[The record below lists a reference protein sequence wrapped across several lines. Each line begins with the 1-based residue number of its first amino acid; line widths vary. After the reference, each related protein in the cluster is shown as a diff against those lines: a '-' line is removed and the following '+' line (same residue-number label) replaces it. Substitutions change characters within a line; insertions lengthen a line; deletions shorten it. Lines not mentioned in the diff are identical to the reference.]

1 MFINKYKYFLLKI
14 ILINIIT
21 ITDQYKF
28 RVCGAYCGPG
38 WCNNM
43 WLEENKCN
51 TSVNPEYNKLF
62 GFSCADSCC
71 KIHDHCC
78 GNNKT
83 TYNDCNN
90 EIISCLAKCDPFSI
104 TCTNNNIP
112 IFAGEIRLAMDIVEN
127 WCCGEPC

>member
-1 MFINKYKYFLLKI
+1 MIINKYTYLLLNLI
-14 ILINIIT
+14 IVNFYQ
-21 ITDQYKF
+21 ITDTYKF

-43 WLEENKCN
+43 WLNENECD
-51 TSVNPEYNKLF
+51 TSVNPEYSKLF

-71 KIHDHCC
+71 KNHDYCC

-83 TYNDCNN
+83 LHHNCNK
-90 EIISCLAKCDPFSI
+90 EIINCLSNCDPFSI
-104 TCTNNNIP
+104 TCTNNYIP
-112 IFAGEIRLAMDIVEN
+112 FLAGEIRLGMDIVED

>member
-1 MFINKYKYFLLKI
+1 MFINKYKYILLK
-14 ILINIIT
+14 LIFLNIYSIT
-21 ITDQYKF
+21 EQYKF
-28 RVCGAYCGPG
+28 RVCGSYCGPG

-43 WLEENKCN
+43 WLNENKCN
-51 TSVNPEYNKLF
+51 TSVNPEFNKLF

-71 KIHDHCC
+71 KNHDHCC

-83 TYNDCNN
+83 LQYNCNK
-90 EIISCLAKCDPFSI
+90 EIISCLSNCDPFSI

-112 IFAGEIRLAMDIVEN
+112 ILAGEIRLGMDIVED